1 MFRSPHG
8 ADAFEMAVGC
18 AFGPAPPLPLDLAGA
33 LWLGCGMLV
42 ALAGVKSV
50 PIGTVF
56 RSKEQKCSNLVR
68 SSAFLVLL
76 SLFII
81 VVQGIIPAR
90 R

>member
-42 ALAGVKSV
+42 ALVGVKSM
-50 PIGTVF
+50 PIGTLF
-56 RSKEQKCSNLVR
+56 TSKGQKSTKLVR
-68 SSAFLVLL
+68 FSGFLVL
-76 SLFII
+76 
-81 VVQGIIPAR
+81 
-90 R
+90 